1 MDESPDKRSRIQ
13 GGRSKMTHD
22 KTKLSV
28 VIVNYDTWPKVVT
41 QVDVLARTPEFAEGA
56 AEAIVVDNDSPSGR
70 PSHRPHGRGITWV
83 DRHENGGFACGVN
96 EGWRRSRGGWI
107 LLLNPDVVIGENL
120 VGQVLVLLD
129 EIDKSRNVTAG
140 DPVGIVGI
148 ALTNPDGSQQPSVGA
163 FPSVGRGLLEL
174 FLPRSRRR
182 YQIVSPRKFS
192 RVDWVT
198 GAFFLV
204 RAEVMNQLG
213 GFDEDYFLY
222 FEETDFCLRARRAG
236 WGTYFDPSLSVC
248 HENPL
253 QNRPVSPNIRLLT
266 RHSRLL
272 YFRKNTSRYQYRV
285 MMSMV
290 RFEAELRCLLC
301 RFRVRPQESKVW
313 MAVRD
318 LVREFRRGQEPC
330 ATAALR
336 WVNARLADKS

>member
-1 MDESPDKRSRIQ
+1 
-13 GGRSKMTHD
+13 MTRD
-22 KTKLSV
+22 NTKLSV
-28 VIVNYDTWPKVVT
+28 IVVNYDTWPKVVM
-41 QVDVLARTPEFAEGA
+41 QVEALARTPEMAEGV
-56 AEAIVVDNDSPSGR
+56 AEVIVVDNDSPSVR
-70 PSHRPHGRGITWV
+70 PSHRPSGRGITWV
-83 DRHENGGFACGVN
+83 DRNENGGFAAGVN

-107 LLLNPDVVIGENL
+107 LLLNPDVVIGEDL

-129 EIDKSRNVTAG
+129 EIDKSRKVPDG
-140 DPVGIVGI
+140 EPVGILGI
-148 ALTNPDGSQQPSVGA
+148 ALTNPDGSRQPSVGA
-163 FPSVGRGLLEL
+163 FPSVGRGLLEV

-204 RAEVMNQLG
+204 RAEVMSQLG

-222 FEETDFCLRARRAG
+222 FEETDFCLRARRVG

-253 QNRPVSPNIRLLT
+253 QNRPVSPKMRLLT

-272 YFRKNTSRYQYRV
+272 YFRKNTSRYQYHV
-285 MMSMV
+285 MMTMV

-301 RFRVRPQESKVW
+301 RFGVNPRELKVW

-318 LVREFRRGQEPC
+318 LVREFRRGEEPR

-336 WVNARLADKS
+336 WANAILADRK